1 MPKEPG
7 EPMSPENREDADG
20 ENSIKKEYFERDLKK
35 MLNETGESKEI
46 FMQKIKE
53 KAQKKG
59 SRFRV
64 RKV

>member
-53 KAQKKG
+53 KAQKG
-59 SRFRV
+59 EQI
-64 RKV
+64 